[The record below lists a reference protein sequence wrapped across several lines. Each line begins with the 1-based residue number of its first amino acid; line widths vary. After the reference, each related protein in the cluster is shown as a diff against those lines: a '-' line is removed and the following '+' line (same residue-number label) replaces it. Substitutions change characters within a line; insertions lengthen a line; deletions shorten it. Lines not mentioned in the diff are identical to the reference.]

1 MKLVNSIMLG
11 AALTVG
17 AAAYADGYYGGGP
30 QGFNT
35 PDVGSV
41 AGVKRNAYDDQWVTL
56 RGRLVNYLGEDRY
69 EFSDDTGSIEVEL
82 DDDQNWSFV
91 SKGELIELT
100 GEVDKDFFF
109 TTIDVKRIVSLEK
122 PAANQNAGFGGY
134 GQPGQAQQGY
144 GQPAAQPVQ
153 PQALPAGQMLAPGQ
167 ATVQQV
173 QPQAASPA
181 VRQN

>member
-1 MKLVNSIMLG
+1 MKLVNSIILG

-17 AAAYADGYYGGGP
+17 AAAYADGYYGVGP
-30 QGFNT
+30 QGFNS

-41 AGVKRNAYDDQWVTL
+41 AGVKSNAYDDQWVTL

-69 EFSDDTGSIEVEL
+69 EFSDGNSSIEVEL
-82 DDDQNWSFV
+82 DDDQNWSFI

-122 PAANQNAGFGGY
+122 PAALQNAGFGGY

-144 GQPAAQPVQ
+144 AQPAAQPVNSQ
-153 PQALPAGQMLAPGQ
+153 TYPAGQLQAP
-167 ATVQQV
+167 VQQV
-173 QPQAASPA
+173 QAPAASPA